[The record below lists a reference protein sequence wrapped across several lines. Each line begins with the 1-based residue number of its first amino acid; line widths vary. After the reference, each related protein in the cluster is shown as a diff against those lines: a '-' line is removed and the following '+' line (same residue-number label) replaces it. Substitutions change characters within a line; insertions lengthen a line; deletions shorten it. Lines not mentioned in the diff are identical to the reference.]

1 MDKQTVTRFIVD
13 QKNSESTPNKTI
25 DHTKPSLNLG
35 TLKYSTK
42 KKLTDSENVGTL
54 VFTTDTGEFYVGRGY
69 DSFIKKISDIFVG
82 NKSDFP
88 AVGTVD
94 KLYCAIDEKMLY
106 YWNKTNYY
114 RFAILDVQLYQD
126 VFEVN
131 EEEQNQFH
139 LTKTPLDNIMSMSI
153 NGLTYFVPDFT
164 YDKSTNNIIWNKDA
178 ENSFSIIN
186 SKVVVEY
193 MILKESDNIII
204 DNDIDN
210 SDNTIVNYASN
221 TVSKKLNKLKISNNK
236 NNFSIAYN
244 GNEVLTSKIQKGVK

>member
-1 MDKQTVTRFIVD
+1 
-13 QKNSESTPNKTI
+13 
-25 DHTKPSLNLG
+25 
-35 TLKYSTK
+35 
-42 KKLTDSENVGTL
+42 
-54 VFTTDTGEFYVGRGY
+54 
-69 DSFIKKISDIFVG
+69 
-82 NKSDFP
+82 
-88 AVGTVD
+88 
-94 KLYCAIDEKMLY
+94 MLY

-204 DNDIDN
+204 DNDINN
-210 SDNTIVNYASN
+210 SDNTIVNYPSN
-221 TVSKKLNKLKISNNK
+221 AVSKKLNKLKISNNK

>member
-1 MDKQTVTRFIVD
+1 
-13 QKNSESTPNKTI
+13 
-25 DHTKPSLNLG
+25 
-35 TLKYSTK
+35 
-42 KKLTDSENVGTL
+42 
-54 VFTTDTGEFYVGRGY
+54 
-69 DSFIKKISDIFVG
+69 
-82 NKSDFP
+82 
-88 AVGTVD
+88 
-94 KLYCAIDEKMLY
+94 MLY

>member
-1 MDKQTVTRFIVD
+1 
-13 QKNSESTPNKTI
+13 
-25 DHTKPSLNLG
+25 
-35 TLKYSTK
+35 
-42 KKLTDSENVGTL
+42 
-54 VFTTDTGEFYVGRGY
+54 
-69 DSFIKKISDIFVG
+69 
-82 NKSDFP
+82 
-88 AVGTVD
+88 
-94 KLYCAIDEKMLY
+94 MLY

-114 RFAILDVQLYQD
+114 RFATLDVQLYQD